1 MSVSYPI
8 SLTAEF
14 KRNTYGGLYIALE
27 GIDGS
32 GKTAQVKKLTEYF
45 NKQGKKVITTR
56 EPRKTE
62 GLMKTITN
70 DILQGNIEVPRD
82 AYQYLFTADRI
93 IQFHERIIP
102 ALKDGNIVITDR
114 CFWSSVPYGMW
125 ERGGESVNEAQV
137 ILLAQGLLAMQHG
150 CLTPDVTFYLDVEL
164 ETAMERI
171 PKKVGEREEIYEKKE
186 ILEKVLKGYD
196 WLIKEFPDEFQI
208 INAGQSIAEV
218 SKNMIQRIEEFH
230 KTV

>member
-1 MSVSYPI
+1 MKHQ
-8 SLTAEF
+8 LTFNIEF
-14 KRNTYGGLYIALE
+14 QENTYGGLYIALE

-32 GKTAQVKKLTEYF
+32 GKTAQVKALKRYF
-45 NKQGKKVITTR
+45 EEQGKEVVLTR
-56 EPRKTE
+56 EPRKEE

-70 DILQGNIEVPRD
+70 DILQGNIDVPRN

-93 IQFHERIIP
+93 IQFHDLIIP
-102 ALKDGNIVITDR
+102 ALKAGKVVVTDR

-150 CLTPDVTFYLDVEL
+150 CLLPDVTFYLNVDL
-164 ETAMERI
+164 QTAMKRI
-171 PKKVGEREEIYEKKE
+171 PQKVGEREEIYEKEE

-196 WLIKEFPDEFQI
+196 WLLKEFPEEFHV
-208 INAGQSIAEV
+208 INANQSIEEV
-218 SKNMIQRIEEFH
+218 SKNVIQRIEQL
-230 KTV
+230 

>member
-1 MSVSYPI
+1 
-8 SLTAEF
+8 
-14 KRNTYGGLYIALE
+14 
-27 GIDGS
+27 
-32 GKTAQVKKLTEYF
+32 
-45 NKQGKKVITTR
+45 
-56 EPRKTE
+56 
-62 GLMKTITN
+62 MKTITN

-102 ALKDGNIVITDR
+102 ALQDGNIVITDR

-150 CLTPDVTFYLDVEL
+150 CLTPDLTFYLDVEL

-186 ILEKVLKGYD
+186 ILEKVLKGYE
-196 WLIKEFPDEFQI
+196 WLIKEFPDEFQVL
-208 INAGQSIAEV
+208 NAEQSIDEV
-218 SKNMIQRIEEFH
+218 SNNMIQRIEEFY